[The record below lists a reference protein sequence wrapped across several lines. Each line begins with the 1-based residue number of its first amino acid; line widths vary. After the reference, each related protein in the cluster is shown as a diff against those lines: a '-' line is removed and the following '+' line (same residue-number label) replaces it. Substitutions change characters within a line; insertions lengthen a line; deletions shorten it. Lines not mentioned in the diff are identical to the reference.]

1 MIELRDV
8 RKSFGG
14 RAIFDGMDLTV
25 EDGAFLVVTGA
36 SGSGKTTLLNVMGG
50 LERPDSG
57 EVIVD
62 GVPLRGRRRTL
73 LFHRRRAGFL
83 FQNYALMEDATVR
96 ANMRVAL
103 AYRRGMRGPAAR
115 RGRDAAIERALGNVG
130 LSGVQGKR
138 VFQLSGG
145 EQQRVALA
153 RLMLQDPHYVFAD
166 EPTGNLDAANRDLV
180 LARLAA
186 LNAAGKTVVVVTHDP
201 AVANAPCVTQR
212 VEL

>member
-1 MIELRDV
+1 MLELRGV
-8 RKSFGG
+8 TKRFAG
-14 RAIFDGMDLTV
+14 RTVFENLDLTV
-25 EDGAFLVVTGA
+25 GDGEFLVVTGA

-50 LERPDSG
+50 LERPDGGAVLADG
-57 EVIVD
+57 E
-62 GVPLRGRRRTL
+62 PLRGRRRTL

-83 FQNYALMEDATVR
+83 FQDYALMEDATVR
-96 ANMRVAL
+96 RNMLVAL
-103 AYRRGMRGPAAR
+103 AYRKAGGRAERVAA
-115 RGRDAAIERALGNVG
+115 AERALEAVG
-130 LSGVQGKR
+130 LPGVQGKK
-138 VFQLSGG
+138 VYQLSGG

-153 RLMLQDPHYVFAD
+153 RLTLQDPAYVFAD

-201 AVANAPCVTQR
+201 VVAGAACVTQR

>member
-1 MIELRDV
+1 MLELKGVTKR
-8 RKSFGG
+8 FGD
-14 RAIFDGMDLTV
+14 RAIFESLDLAV

-50 LERPDSG
+50 LEKPDAG
-57 EVIVD
+57 AVFAD
-62 GVPLRGRRRTL
+62 GHPLRGRRRTL

-96 ANMRVAL
+96 RNMLVAL
-103 AYRRGMRGPAAR
+103 AYRKADSRSERAA
-115 RGRDAAIERALGNVG
+115 AVERALAAVG
-130 LSGVQGKR
+130 LPGVQGKK
-138 VFQLSGG
+138 VYQLSGG

-153 RLMLQDPHYVFAD
+153 RLTLQDPAYVFAD

-180 LARLAA
+180 LGRLAA

-201 AVANAPCVTQR
+201 AVANAACVTQR

>member
-1 MIELRDV
+1 MLELNGVTKR
-8 RKSFGG
+8 FGG
-14 RAIFDGMDLTV
+14 RTVLDGVTLQV
-25 EDGAFLVVTGA
+25 NGGAFLVVTGA
-36 SGSGKTTLLNVMGG
+36 SGSGKTTLLNLMGG
-50 LERPDSG
+50 LERPDEG
-57 EVIVD
+57 TVTVD

-96 ANMRVAL
+96 RNMLVAL
-103 AYRRGMRGPAAR
+103 AYRKAGTRAERSAAV
-115 RGRDAAIERALGNVG
+115 ERALEAVG
-130 LSGVQGKR
+130 LAGVQGRR
-138 VFQLSGG
+138 VYQLSGG

-153 RLMLQDPHYVFAD
+153 RLTLQDPDFVFAD

>member
-1 MIELRDV
+1 MLELRGV
-8 RKSFGG
+8 TKRFGD
-14 RAIFDGMDLTV
+14 RAIFENLDLAV

-50 LERPDSG
+50 LEKPDAG
-57 EVIVD
+57 AVFAD
-62 GVPLRGRRRTL
+62 GQPLRGRRRTL

-96 ANMRVAL
+96 RNMLVAL
-103 AYRRGMRGPAAR
+103 AYRKADSRSERAA
-115 RGRDAAIERALGNVG
+115 AVERALATVG
-130 LSGVQGKR
+130 LPGVQGKK
-138 VFQLSGG
+138 VYQLSGG

-153 RLMLQDPHYVFAD
+153 RLTLQDPAYVFAD

-180 LARLAA
+180 LGRLAA

-201 AVANAPCVTQR
+201 AVANAACVTQR